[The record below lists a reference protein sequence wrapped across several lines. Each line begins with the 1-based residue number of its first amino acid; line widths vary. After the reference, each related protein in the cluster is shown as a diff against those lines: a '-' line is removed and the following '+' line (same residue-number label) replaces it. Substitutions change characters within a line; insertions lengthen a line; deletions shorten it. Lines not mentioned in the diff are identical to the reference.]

1 MEALDVFPQPPTA
14 NVSMGPGGTGGHTTG
29 NLNDCV
35 PPTSMMQSQ
44 MSNGEIVTQTK
55 RGVSSITEALLYLPA
70 CSCCL
75 HVSEMLCY

>member
-1 MEALDVFPQPPTA
+1 MSL
-14 NVSMGPGGTGGHTTG
+14 GPGGTGGHTTG

-44 MSNGEIVTQTK
+44 MSNGEIVAQTK
-55 RGVSSITEALLYLPA
+55 RGVSSVAAASLRRRA

-75 HVSEMLCY
+75 RGSETLCSLADSSVMMELR